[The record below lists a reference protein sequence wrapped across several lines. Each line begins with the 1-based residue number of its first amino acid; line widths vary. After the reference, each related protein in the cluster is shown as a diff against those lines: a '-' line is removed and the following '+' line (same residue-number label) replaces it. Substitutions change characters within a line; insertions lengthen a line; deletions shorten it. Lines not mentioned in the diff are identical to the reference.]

1 MINLRIVLFFI
12 GILISS
18 LGVAMTLPLLVEI
31 KNSEMNA
38 TNFTISTLLTLFFGI
53 SLILAFKKEEKK
65 VNVKDTILITTLSW
79 PVIIILS
86 SLPFYLDINCEN
98 YIDAIFDPSADV

>member
-18 LGVAMTLPLLVEI
+18 LGAAMTLALLVEI
-31 KNSEMNA
+31 KNSELNA
-38 TNFTISTLLTLFFGI
+38 TNFLISTLLTLFFGI

-65 VNVKDTILITTLSW
+65 INVKDTILIINLSW
-79 PVIIILS
+79 PVMIIL
-86 SLPFYLDINCEN
+86 
-98 YIDAIFDPSADV
+98 